1 MESIFG
7 NVFITKDL
15 NIAKIV
21 CFHESIKKRCVT
33 LDGDVVDPAG
43 TLSGG
48 SMQNNASVL
57 KLLEDL
63 KKQEVKEIYMYYIF

>member
-15 NIAKIV
+15 NISKQV
-21 CFHESIKKRCVT
+21 CFHDGIKKKCVT

-48 SMQNNASVL
+48 SMQRNASVL
-57 KLLEDL
+57 LLLE
-63 KKQEVKEIYMYYIF
+63 EVKKKEVSRKR